1 MRHLTPIAPGLLANF
16 ADELLAT
23 HARLAPGPR
32 SSEIRLTHLK
42 QSENA
47 AFVNLMVR
55 LEIPI

>member
-1 MRHLTPIAPGLLANF
+1 LLANF